1 MKYLFFFLFAIILL
15 LNACSDDSTSSISTD
30 LKDGVIGT
38 WNVKRTL
45 SSSSNQFPNGYTD
58 YQVWSFQKSGDNV
71 VLSTNAGSVNGQW
84 KSTQTWAA
92 NHWVFETTVYSPEM
106 MSNYKVLVEII
117 GVSPLKGTNETY
129 YQDPS
134 SGIWF
139 LLDAFKIEGTKQ

>member
-1 MKYLFFFLFAIILL
+1 MKYFFFFFFAIILL
-15 LNACSDDSTSSISTD
+15 LNACSDDSTNSSSTD
-30 LKDGVIGT
+30 LKDGIIGT

-45 SSSSNQFPNGYTD
+45 SSGSNQFPNGYTD